1 MMKTVRFERHEGLGH
16 IVLANA
22 PKNLINTP
30 FSDCLREA
38 VHQASDSDIRALL
51 VRAEGPNFSHGGD
64 ILDFIDKDFNSWRTF
79 ICEMHH
85 SYRAIE
91 ALQIPTLV
99 AVRGAA
105 YGGAFELALACDLIV
120 AAENCTFRCIE
131 ASVGSAPVAGGVQR
145 LAERAGRAMAARYA
159 MLSEPM
165 SGATAGQLGVAAF
178 VVPEA
183 EVEGTA
189 ATLAKKL
196 STGPT
201 RSYAAIRALLKA
213 WAAGG
218 VPGADSVLLDIT
230 MPLHGSE
237 DARRGRTARVE
248 AMKRGVEPEPV
259 VFNGR

>member
-1 MMKTVRFERHEGLGH
+1 MKVVRFERQDNVGH
-16 IVLANA
+16 IVLAN
-22 PKNLINTP
+22 PPLNLIATQ

-51 VRAEGPNFSHGGD
+51 VRAEGPNFSAGGD
-64 ILDFIDKDFNSWRTF
+64 VLDFIDKDFNSWRTF

-91 ALQIPTLV
+91 ALQIPTIA

-105 YGGAFELALACDLIV
+105 YGGAFELALACDFIV

-165 SGATAGQLGVAAF
+165 SGTTAAQLGVAAF

-183 EVEGTA
+183 DVEGTA
-189 ATLAKKL
+189 AALASRL

-201 RSYAAIRALLKA
+201 RSYGAIRALLKA
-213 WAAGG
+213 WAGGG
-218 VPGADSVLLDIT
+218 VPGADAVLLDIT
-230 MPLHGSE
+230 MGLHGTE
-237 DARRGRTARVE
+237 DARRGRTARAE

-259 VFNGR
+259 VFTGR

>member
-1 MMKTVRFERHEGLGH
+1 MKTVRFERHEGVGH

-30 FSDCLREA
+30 FSDHLREA

-79 ICEMHH
+79 ISEMHH

-91 ALQIPTLV
+91 ALQIPTLA
-99 AVRGAA
+99 AVRGVA

-183 EVEGTA
+183 EVEATA
-189 ATLAKKL
+189 AALAKKL

-248 AMKRGVEPEPV
+248 AMKRGVEPEPL